1 MDTFLLRIWTPSDA
15 AGATEVATGARGTA
29 HHVGTGRTG
38 IFRSEAQLLRLLHE
52 LRKAATEP
60 DPAAPLGAIEPTT
73 ATDEL
78 ALP

>member
-1 MDTFLLRIWTPSDA
+1 MDTFVLRIWTPADA
-15 AGATEVATGARGTA
+15 TGATEVDTGARGTA

-38 IFRSEAQLLRLLHE
+38 IFRSDAQLLRLLDE
-52 LRKAATEP
+52 LREAAEP
-60 DPAAPLGAIEPTT
+60 DPASPRGAIEPTT